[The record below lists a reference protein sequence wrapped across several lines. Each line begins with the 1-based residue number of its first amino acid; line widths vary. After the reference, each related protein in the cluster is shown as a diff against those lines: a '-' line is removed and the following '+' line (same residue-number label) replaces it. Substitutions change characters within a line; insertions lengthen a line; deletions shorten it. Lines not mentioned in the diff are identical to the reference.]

1 MKILY
6 NSQYGIRLKIYI
18 KRKKFII
25 EFLKYEYIKLKQVIL
40 ILDNNVKG
48 EKKWTTKKRK
58 NPTAKILQ

>member
-18 KRKKFII
+18 ERKKFII

-58 NPTAKILQ
+58 NQNYK

>member
-25 EFLKYEYIKLKQVIL
+25 EFLKYEYIKLK
-40 ILDNNVKG
+40 
-48 EKKWTTKKRK
+48 
-58 NPTAKILQ
+58 

>member
-48 EKKWTTKKRK
+48 EKKCTTKKIK
-58 NPTAKILQ
+58 NNLS